1 MRLHAARGGS
11 LNSIFLK
18 IFPSWLLLLLLK
30 HVISTQVW
38 LSKISFLWDLM
49 SQLDGVATVV
59 ALFDYY
65 CSRTGNRGDAPL
77 ICPSFSFSFHYINP
91 VKLISGRIIWQ
102 LIILPYLQSHPHAY
116 LSYHHPKSWQGS
128 SHPFLKGREKNPC
141 HFIPH
146 TGHILLKN
154 ARHFLWII
162 ILNNRPA
169 FTMIFSCCQIFYIGK
184 FMFEPSLLRP

>member
-65 CSRTGNRGDAPL
+65 CSRVGTRGDAPQV
-77 ICPSFSFSFHYINP
+77 CTSFSFSFHYINP
-91 VKLISGRIIWQ
+91 VKLISGGELFKQ
-102 LIILPYLQSHPHAY
+102 LIILPSLQSHPREY
-116 LSYHHPKSWQGS
+116 LSYHHPKGWQGS

-141 HFIPH
+141 HFMPH
-146 TGHILLKN
+146 TGHILLKKG
-154 ARHFLWII
+154 
-162 ILNNRPA
+162 PA
-169 FTMIFSCCQIFYIGK
+169 FFVDCY
-184 FMFEPSLLRP
+184 FE